1 MQNND
6 PQLNN
11 TAAKKAG
18 LNNRPGGLELI
29 INKFSLFRKH
39 NKFPL
44 GDVRKKRSSV
54 FFSRG
59 TFFVR
64 ISSLLNG
71 PTVIIKNRSLI
82 F

>member
-18 LNNRPGGLELI
+18 LNNRPGGLGLI

-44 GDVRKKRSSV
+44 GDVRKERRSV
-54 FFSRG
+54 FFTRN
-59 TFFVR
+59 FLCEDFLF
-64 ISSLLNG
+64 IQW
-71 PTVIIKNRSLI
+71 PNRNNKE
-82 F
+82 